1 MIRLGV
7 KQWDFIPWRWVDS
20 SEIGRAP
27 VAIDIPN
34 YITRR
39 ISVIPRK
46 TSENGRIPLNHITV
60 GIGILRAMLRA
71 QILPVFVFDGP
82 PEKFKRT
89 PNSEIAL
96 KASLLYNSFKSEGDP
111 YNEKIAEAL
120 WKSPALRAYFGA
132 EHLRDLARCVGVP
145 AITAP
150 SEAEMMAA
158 VMCKEGIVC
167 TVVSND
173 SDTLLFGSPHTTKQ
187 LHLSRNLIH
196 RATLN
201 DLLNVIDLELETL
214 RDLAVICG
222 CDFHTAGVK
231 GIGPRRG
238 ASLLKRYGSLEVL
251 LKARGFNASSRE
263 EFILAREVF
272 DEVNYISV
280 IGINPVFNPPIVPK
294 IIRLLRPVM
303 GSSKAESIAE
313 SFIRL
318 WKDYGEV
325 QETLEQW
332 V

>member
-1 MIRLGV
+1 MGV
-7 KQWDFIPWRWVDS
+7 KQWDFIPWRWVGS
-20 SEIGRAP
+20 SEIGRTP
-27 VAIDIPN
+27 IAIDIPN

-46 TSENGRIPLNHITV
+46 TLDNGRIPLNHITV
-60 GIGILRAMLRA
+60 GLGILRAMLRDK
-71 QILPVFVFDGP
+71 ILPVFVFDGP
-82 PEKFKRT
+82 PEKLKRN
-89 PNSEIAL
+89 PNSEVAL

-111 YNEKIAEAL
+111 YNEKISEAL

-132 EHLRDLARCVGVP
+132 EHLRDLASCIGVP
-145 AITAP
+145 TITAP
-150 SEAEMMAA
+150 SEAEMMGAA
-158 VMCKEGIVC
+158 MCKEGLVS

-173 SDTLLFGSPHTTKQ
+173 SDTLLFGSPHATKQ
-187 LHLSRNLIH
+187 LQLSRNLIH

-201 DLLNVIDLELETL
+201 DLLNVIDLDLETL

-222 CDFHTAGVK
+222 CDFHPAGVK

-238 ASLLKRYGSLEVL
+238 ASLLRRHGSLEAV

-272 DEVNYISV
+272 DEVKYISV
-280 IGINPVFNPPIVPK
+280 NGIKPVFNPPIVPK
-294 IIRLLRPVM
+294 IIRLLRKVM
-303 GSSKAESIAE
+303 STSKAESIAE
-313 SFIRL
+313 SLIRL